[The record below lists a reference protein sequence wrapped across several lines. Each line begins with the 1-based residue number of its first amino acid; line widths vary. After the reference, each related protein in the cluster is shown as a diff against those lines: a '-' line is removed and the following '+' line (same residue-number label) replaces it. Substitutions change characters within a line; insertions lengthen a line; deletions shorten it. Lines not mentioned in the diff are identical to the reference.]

1 MKQLKIDLG
10 ELLLALDSSAG
21 EAEYFLDR
29 TTGEILMRFKDA
41 PDAEEIDA
49 RLAAGSDE
57 RYEAIEPV
65 PSRERFEVMADFA
78 ESLPDSATKERL
90 FHALQQRR
98 PFRGFKDALLYDE
111 ALRQRWFDFERAS
124 AAAAAARWLT
134 SLGLEFEWVGPVA
147 DLPPR

>member
-1 MKQLKIDLG
+1 MKKLKIDLG

-98 PFRGFKDALLYDE
+98 PFRGFKAALLYDE
-111 ALRQRWFDFERAS
+111 ALRQSWFDFERAS
-124 AAAAAARWLT
+124 AAAAAERWLT

-147 DLPPR
+147 DSPPR

>member
-1 MKQLKIDLG
+1 MKKLKIDLG

-21 EAEYFLDR
+21 EAEYFLDL
-29 TTGEILMRFKDA
+29 TTGEILMRFEDA

-78 ESLPDSATKERL
+78 ESLPDSAMKERL

-98 PFRGFKDALLYDE
+98 PFRGFKEVLFDDE
-111 ALRQRWFDFERAS
+111 VVRQRWFAFES
-124 AAAAAARWLT
+124 AAATQAAERWLT

-147 DLPPR
+147 DSPPR